1 MYRVDISADL
11 NDDDGSGYIWAFL
24 DEARDPS
31 QIKTGALV
39 VAGNEDAVAM
49 CEVASLEPAADGGTI
64 VHLRV
69 LPGLVE
75 DYLGVAGRAVVSTG
89 TSPPFLP
96 PGFTVIGV

>member
-11 NDDDGSGYIWAFL
+11 NDDDGSGYIWALL

-31 QIKTGALV
+31 QIETGALV
-39 VAGNEDAVAM
+39 VAGNEDVAAM
-49 CEVASLEPAADGGTI
+49 CEVASMEPAADAGTI

-75 DYLGVAGRAVVSTG
+75 DYLGAARRAVLSTS
-89 TSPPFLP
+89 TSHSLLP
-96 PGFTVIGV
+96 PGIIEIGV